1 MLWHKTLAKLKKDGW
16 AGGLPE
22 DRKKLQT
29 LLDETYRKIG
39 GFFSR
44 HNKSPA
50 FPEGDELTS
59 EGREAFLLA
68 ARRMFVNNVGVQQ
81 EGETARILGMLED
94 FSLTRTG
101 KDMDGDDE
109 LMVLEKLYENLPL
122 PDRSVSDIK
131 DGLTTF
137 KAKLVNKIDILR
149 DAKARLM
156 NQTTIPVAN
165 TKTP

>member
-1 MLWHKTLAKLKKDGW
+1 
-16 AGGLPE
+16 
-22 DRKKLQT
+22 
-29 LLDETYRKIG
+29 
-39 GFFSR
+39 
-44 HNKSPA
+44 
-50 FPEGDELTS
+50 
-59 EGREAFLLA
+59 
-68 ARRMFVNNVGVQQ
+68 MFVNNVGVQQ
-81 EGETARILGMLED
+81 EGDTARLVGMLAD